1 MEAIKL
7 NTDSEINIYKSKKY
21 VKKIHGNSNGYI
33 TVASKNPNYS
43 QWHYK
48 KEELLDKTEEIVNGI
63 NDYIS
68 QNTFYKPQRRIE
80 NIKELRAV
88 YIDIDCYN
96 SKYTKDA
103 VQYFLEHDLYGYKIP
118 RPNYLIDS
126 GRGLYYIVLIKPV
139 PSMALPLWYAVQR
152 YLFNTLKEFG
162 ADANALDP
170 TRVLRIVGT
179 MNSKSG
185 TSAKVLDEYDYEYS
199 LREIQEGYLPE
210 ISPKKT
216 KSKGR
221 PKKMVSLFTEY
232 SLYYARLM
240 DISKICELRNYDVEG
255 HREVILF
262 LYRYYSA
269 CFTEDSEEALRR
281 ASELNSMFTKPLP
294 KNEVIRD
301 TKSATKAYENKLYK
315 YTNAKLIQI
324 LDITL
329 DEQKYLRAIISGKE
343 KYRRSAEE
351 QKAKKKAKRRNENGL
366 TKREQSKIDN
376 INVVKE
382 LYDKGYKQVQIV
394 RELGLSK
401 GRVSQIIKELKY
413 KKFNETS
420 S

>member
-48 KEELLDKTEEIVNGI
+48 KEEILDKTEDIVNGI

-185 TSAKVLDEYDYEYS
+185 TSVKVLDEFDYEYS

-269 CFTEDSEEALRR
+269 CFTEDEEAALRR
-281 ASELNSMFTKPLP
+281 ALELNSMFTKPLP
-294 KNEVIRD
+294 ENEVIRD
-301 TKSATKAYENKLYK
+301 TKSATKAYENRLYK
-315 YTNAKLIQI
+315 YTNTKLIQI

-329 DEQKYLRAIISGKE
+329 DEQQYLKTIISGKE

-351 QKAKKKAKRRNENGL
+351 QKEKKKAKRRNENGF
-366 TKREQSKIDN
+366 TKREQSRIDN

-394 RELGLSK
+394 KELGLSK